1 MTSAEEVLKKLKAKA
16 RPDQLAGMARY
27 GMTVKRRLGVSVPD
41 MRKMAKELGKDH
53 KLAIELWRT
62 GIAESRIVAAMIDEP
77 GKLSEVQM
85 EDWVKDI
92 DSWDVCDQVCMN
104 LFEKTPLVWK
114 KILDWSKREEEFVKR
129 TAFALIACLAWHDK
143 DAEDEKFIK
152 LLPVMKREATDER
165 DLVKKA
171 VNWALRNIGKRNT
184 SLNKAAIKTAKE
196 ILTID
201 SKAARWIASDA
212 VRELES
218 EPVKR
223 RLTKRAPVRQRTLI
237 KRPVV

>member
-1 MTSAEEVLKKLKAKA
+1 MTSAEEVLKRLKAKA
-16 RPDQLAGMARY
+16 KPDQLAGMARY

-62 GIAESRIVAAMIDEP
+62 GISESRIVAAMIDEP

-85 EDWVKDI
+85 ENWVKDI

-104 LFEKTPLVWK
+104 LFEKTPLAWK
-114 KILDWSKREEEFVKR
+114 KIHDWSKREEEFVKR

-152 LLPVMKREATDER
+152 LFPVIKREATDER

-171 VNWALRNIGKRNT
+171 VNWALRNIGKRNLT
-184 SLNKAAIKTAKE
+184 LNKAAIRTAKE
-196 ILTID
+196 ILSID

-223 RLTKRAPVRQRTLI
+223 RLRRARQI
-237 KRPVV
+237 GP